1 MHISGTLKP
10 LKPLP
15 DLRLPTD
22 GKPTN
27 SFFLVDICSSS
38 VASPSISSTSSPR
51 SSSSVPKSRYHS
63 SSPYSQFSDFS
74 DSSDDSYPNNQ
85 PTASY
90 EESYNSLTN
99 DINKSKDKNDANL
112 RNAKSSFFDKLG
124 EYSPVCDDDGE
135 DDKDDREIHKDSNK
149 TMTDKNSTKKEPL
162 TANVESENRKVRPA
176 DGLTKHNLPDQCQE
190 SSGRSLPT
198 TSLPTPERSC
208 FIMNITNF
216 VPCFLFTCKIVL
228 LQLRRK

>member
-1 MHISGTLKP
+1 MLICVSGTLKP

-22 GKPTN
+22 GKPTS

-51 SSSSVPKSRYHS
+51 SSSSVPKSKYHS

-74 DSSDDSYPNNQ
+74 DSSDDSYQNNQ

-112 RNAKSSFFDKLG
+112 RTAKSSFFDKLG
-124 EYSPVCDDDGE
+124 EYSPVCDDDGD

-149 TMTDKNSTKKEPL
+149 TMTGKNSPKKEPL
-162 TANVESENRKVRPA
+162 TVNVDVEIKKMKPA
-176 DGLTKHNLPDQCQE
+176 DGPMKCNLPDQCQE
-190 SSGRSLPT
+190 SSNQSLIT
-198 TSLPTPERSC
+198 KSSSTPEKSC
-208 FIMNITNF
+208 FS
-216 VPCFLFTCKIVL
+216 
-228 LQLRRK
+228 